1 MNARR
6 YLKLIK
12 KFYANDVKEF
22 SMIHLKR
29 FIYLIFG
36 LVPALIGIFLIC
48 NYNDIV
54 FTTYD
59 ASDVKNIV
67 EYKTTCKSGKL
78 IKTKVPYFLY
88 KTPEPAN
95 DHSHDRYYKFDGELK
110 KTSGWFLKDVATQ
123 KICYVDDY
131 NKETKT
137 LVVKNM
143 AQFFLMILY
152 LVFWVPYM
160 IYCAYYICLTD
171 PHQHDK
177 PYYAYFLF
185 NDYYY
190 NDQKCY
196 RIGIYKRNIKSTLNY
211 ILLYIKLFFNI
222 PMTAYEIESRLS
234 LTGCD
239 HGYLIKDSQITD
251 EELKEL
257 NETRTKY
264 MDKKLPAI

>member
-6 YLKLIK
+6 YLQLVKKL
-12 KFYANDVKEF
+12 YTNDIKEF

-29 FIYLIFG
+29 FIYFSLGLIP
-36 LVPALIGIFLIC
+36 VIIGIFLIC

-59 ASDVKNIV
+59 ASNVKNIV
-67 EYKTTCKSGKL
+67 EYKTTCKGGKL
-78 IKTKVPYFLY
+78 IKTNVPYFLY
-88 KTPEPAN
+88 KTPEPTN
-95 DHSHDRYYKFDGELK
+95 DHSHDHYYKFDGKLK
-110 KTSGWFLKDVATQ
+110 KTSGWFLKDIETQ
-123 KICYVDDY
+123 KICYVKDY

-137 LVVKNM
+137 LVRKNM
-143 AQFFLMILY
+143 AQFALIILY
-152 LVFWVPYM
+152 LVFWVPYTV
-160 IYCAYYICLTD
+160 YCTYYIFLTN

-190 NDQKCY
+190 DEQKYY
-196 RIGIYKRNIKSTLNY
+196 RIGIYKRNVKSTLNY

-234 LTGCD
+234 LTGCYD
-239 HGYLIKDSQITD
+239 GYLIKESAITD

-264 MDKKLPAI
+264 MDNKLPVL